1 MIYFYESSN
10 DLANRGGGVNI
21 NWDGRDE
28 ELWGDVNPNNISNG
42 DIADIIEMIGMP
54 ASDQVAQ
61 AEYDEYRD
69 ERDGSE
75 RLADRYGCWC
85 KLTARDISCVHIYR
99 ATYILHTSQHAAYNL
114 RGGVRFAVYIVHTRS
129 AYAVYNK
136 EKTTAPPLTK
146 AQRIA

>member
-1 MIYFYESSN
+1 MPICELSTKTEYYLRVLYTGFIAIRAPFFMIISQQELQELTELFEDTAEFYCDDKLVSGQKLWTVLEC
-10 DLANRGGGVNI
+10 LAKRGGGVNI

-54 ASDQVAQ
+54 ASDQVAR

-75 RLADRYGCWC
+75 RLADRYGC
-85 KLTARDISCVHIYR
+85 
-99 ATYILHTSQHAAYNL
+99 
-114 RGGVRFAVYIVHTRS
+114 
-129 AYAVYNK
+129 
-136 EKTTAPPLTK
+136 
-146 AQRIA
+146 